1 MELLE
6 KQKLKMKLTIDQ
18 TILDKNGLTLEEFL
32 VLYLGAKDV
41 DIKSVSQ
48 SLIAKGLANKD
59 LFFNGR
65 IVVSDKVKDLI
76 STISIDSDKNVI
88 DKDSEFTEL
97 ATELREIYPAGRKDG
112 TTYMWRGTTAEVAKK
127 LKTLVVKYGYTINR
141 EDVLKATKEYV
152 NSFNG
157 NYRYMQLL
165 KYFILK
171 SVRDA
176 DGNVDIK
183 SELMSLIE
191 NSDQID
197 AQRDDW
203 VSNMI

>member
-1 MELLE
+1 
-6 KQKLKMKLTIDQ
+6 MKLTIDQ
-18 TILDKNGLTLEEFL
+18 TILDKNNLTLEEFL
-32 VLYLGAKDV
+32 VLFLSAREV
-41 DIKSVSQ
+41 DIGVISQ
-48 SLIAKGLANKD
+48 SLVAKGLANKD
-59 LFFNGR
+59 LFSSGKLV
-65 IVVSDKVKDLI
+65 ISDKVKDLV
-76 STISIDSDKNVI
+76 STIPIESDKNVI

-127 LKTLVVKYGYTINR
+127 LKTLVVKYGYTINK
-141 EDVLKATKEYV
+141 EVVLKATKEYV

-171 SVRDA
+171 SVKDA

>member
-1 MELLE
+1 
-6 KQKLKMKLTIDQ
+6 MKLTIDQ
-18 TILDKNGLTLEEFL
+18 TILEKNNLTLEEFL
-32 VLYLGAKDV
+32 VLFLSAKEV
-41 DIKSVSQ
+41 DIGDISQ
-48 SLIAKGLANKD
+48 SLIAKGFADKD
-59 LFFNGR
+59 LFSSGKLV
-65 IVVSDKVKDLI
+65 ISDKVKDLI

-127 LKTLVVKYGYTINR
+127 LKTLVVKYGFVINK
-141 EDVLKATKEYV
+141 ESVIKATKEYV

-171 SVRDA
+171 SVKDA

-183 SELMSLIE
+183 SELMSIIE
-191 NSDQID
+191 NSGQLD
-197 AQRDDW
+197 AQKEDW
-203 VSNMI
+203 VSNMV

>member
-1 MELLE
+1 
-6 KQKLKMKLTIDQ
+6 MKLTIDQ
-18 TILDKNGLTLEEFL
+18 TILENNNLTLEEFL
-32 VLYLGAKDV
+32 VLFLSAKEV
-41 DIKSVSQ
+41 DIGDISQ
-48 SLIAKGLANKD
+48 SLVAKGFADKD
-59 LFFNGR
+59 LFSSGKLV
-65 IVVSDKVKDLI
+65 ISDKVKDLI

-127 LKTLVVKYGYTINR
+127 LNTLVVKYGIVINK
-141 EDVLKATKEYV
+141 ESVIKATKEYV

-171 SVRDA
+171 SVKDA

-183 SELMSLIE
+183 SELMSIIE
-191 NSDQID
+191 NSGQLD
-197 AQRDDW
+197 AQREDW
-203 VSNMI
+203 VSNMV

>member
-1 MELLE
+1 
-6 KQKLKMKLTIDQ
+6 MKLTIDQ

-41 DIKSVSQ
+41 DIESVSQ
-48 SLIAKGLANKD
+48 SLIAKGLADKD
-59 LFFNGR
+59 LFSNGR
-65 IVVSDKVKDLI
+65 IVISDKVKDLV

>member
-1 MELLE
+1 
-6 KQKLKMKLTIDQ
+6 MKLTIDQ
-18 TILDKNGLTLEEFL
+18 TILENNNLTLEEFL
-32 VLYLGAKDV
+32 VLFLSAKEV
-41 DIKSVSQ
+41 DIGDISQ
-48 SLIAKGLANKD
+48 SLVAKGFADKD
-59 LFFNGR
+59 LFSSGKLV
-65 IVVSDKVKDLI
+65 ISDKVKDLI

-88 DKDSEFTEL
+88 DRDSEFTEL

-127 LKTLVVKYGYTINR
+127 LKTLVVKYGFVINK
-141 EDVLKATKEYV
+141 ESVIKATKEYV

-171 SVRDA
+171 SVKDA

-183 SELMSLIE
+183 SELMSIIE
-191 NSDQID
+191 NSGQLD
-197 AQRDDW
+197 AQKEDW
-203 VSNMI
+203 VSNMV

>member
-1 MELLE
+1 
-6 KQKLKMKLTIDQ
+6 MKLTIDQ

-41 DIKSVSQ
+41 DIESVSQ
-48 SLIAKGLANKD
+48 SLIAKGLADKD

-171 SVRDA
+171 SVKDA

>member
-1 MELLE
+1 
-6 KQKLKMKLTIDQ
+6 MKLTIDQ
-18 TILDKNGLTLEEFL
+18 TILENNNLTLEEFL
-32 VLYLGAKDV
+32 VLFLSAKEV
-41 DIKSVSQ
+41 DIGDISQ
-48 SLIAKGLANKD
+48 SLVAKGFADKD
-59 LFFNGR
+59 LFSSGKLVISN
-65 IVVSDKVKDLI
+65 KVKDLI

-127 LKTLVVKYGYTINR
+127 LKTLVVKYGFVINK
-141 EDVLKATKEYV
+141 ESVIKATKEYV

-171 SVRDA
+171 SVKDA

-183 SELMSLIE
+183 SELMSIIE
-191 NSDQID
+191 NSGQLD
-197 AQRDDW
+197 AQKEDW
-203 VSNMI
+203 VSNMV

>member
-1 MELLE
+1 
-6 KQKLKMKLTIDQ
+6 MKITIDQ
-18 TILDKNGLTLEEFL
+18 TILDKNNLTLEEFL

-41 DIKSVSQ
+41 DIKSILQ
-48 SLIAKGLANKD
+48 SLIAKGLADKN
-59 LFFNGR
+59 LFSKEK

-76 STISIDSDKNVI
+76 STIFIDSDRNII

-127 LKTLVVKYGYTINR
+127 LKTLVVKYRFTINK
-141 EDVLKATKEYV
+141 EDVIKATKEYV

-171 SVRDA
+171 STRDA
-176 DGNVDIK
+176 DGNIEVK
-183 SELMSLIE
+183 SELMSFIE
-191 NSDQID
+191 NKDQIEE
-197 AQRDDW
+197 QKEDW

>member
-1 MELLE
+1 
-6 KQKLKMKLTIDQ
+6 MKLTIDQ
-18 TILDKNGLTLEEFL
+18 TILENNNLTLEEFL
-32 VLYLGAKDV
+32 VLFLSAKEV
-41 DIKSVSQ
+41 DIGDISQ
-48 SLIAKGLANKD
+48 SLVAKGFADKD
-59 LFFNGR
+59 LFSSGKLV
-65 IVVSDKVKDLI
+65 ISDKVKDLI

-127 LKTLVVKYGYTINR
+127 LKTLVVKYGFVINK
-141 EDVLKATKEYV
+141 ESVIKATKEYV

-171 SVRDA
+171 SVKDA

-183 SELMSLIE
+183 SELMSIIE
-191 NSDQID
+191 NSGQVD
-197 AQRDDW
+197 AQRNDW
-203 VSNMI
+203 MSTMI

>member
-1 MELLE
+1 
-6 KQKLKMKLTIDQ
+6 MKLTIDQ
-18 TILDKNGLTLEEFL
+18 TVLDKNGLTLEEFL
-32 VLYLGAKDV
+32 VLFLGAKDV
-41 DIKSVSQ
+41 DIESVSQ
-48 SLIAKGLANKD
+48 SLIAKGLADKD
-59 LFFNGR
+59 LFSNGR
-65 IVVSDKVKDLI
+65 IVISDKVKDLV

-127 LKTLVVKYGYTINR
+127 LKTLVVKYGFTINK
-141 EDVLKATKEYV
+141 EDVIKATKEYV
-152 NSFNG
+152 SSFNG

-171 SVRDA
+171 SVKDA

>member
-1 MELLE
+1 
-6 KQKLKMKLTIDQ
+6 MKLTIDQ
-18 TILDKNGLTLEEFL
+18 TILDKNNLTIEEFL
-32 VLYLGAKDV
+32 VLFLSAREV
-41 DIKSVSQ
+41 DIGVISQ
-48 SLIAKGLANKD
+48 SLVAKGLADKD
-59 LFFNGR
+59 LFSSGKLV
-65 IVVSDKVKDLI
+65 ISDKVKDLI
-76 STISIDSDKNVI
+76 STISIDSDKNII

>member
-1 MELLE
+1 
-6 KQKLKMKLTIDQ
+6 MKLTIDQ
-18 TILDKNGLTLEEFL
+18 TILENNNLTLEEFL
-32 VLYLGAKDV
+32 VLFLSAKEV
-41 DIKSVSQ
+41 DIGDISQ
-48 SLIAKGLANKD
+48 SLVAKGFADKD
-59 LFFNGR
+59 LFSSGKLV
-65 IVVSDKVKDLI
+65 ISDKVKDLI

-127 LKTLVVKYGYTINR
+127 LKTLGVKYGFVINK
-141 EDVLKATKEYV
+141 ESVIKATKEYV

-171 SVRDA
+171 SVKDA

-183 SELMSLIE
+183 SELMSIIE
-191 NSDQID
+191 NSGQLD
-197 AQRDDW
+197 AQREDW
-203 VSNMI
+203 VSNMV

>member
-1 MELLE
+1 
-6 KQKLKMKLTIDQ
+6 MKLTIDQ
-18 TILDKNGLTLEEFL
+18 TILDKNNLTIAEFL
-32 VLYLGAKDV
+32 VLFLSAREV
-41 DIKSVSQ
+41 DIGVISQ
-48 SLIAKGLANKD
+48 ALVAKGLADKV
-59 LFFNGR
+59 LFSSGKLV
-65 IVVSDKVKDLI
+65 ISDKVKDLI
-76 STISIDSDKNVI
+76 SAISIDSDKNVI

-171 SVRDA
+171 SVKDA

>member
-1 MELLE
+1 
-6 KQKLKMKLTIDQ
+6 MKLTIDQ
-18 TILDKNGLTLEEFL
+18 TILENNNLTLEEFL
-32 VLYLGAKDV
+32 VLFLSAKEV
-41 DIKSVSQ
+41 DIGNISQ
-48 SLIAKGLANKD
+48 SLIAKGFADKD
-59 LFFNGR
+59 LFSSGKLV
-65 IVVSDKVKDLI
+65 ISDKVKDLI

-127 LKTLVVKYGYTINR
+127 LKTLVVKYGFVINK
-141 EDVLKATKEYV
+141 ESVIKATKEYV

-171 SVRDA
+171 SVKDA

-183 SELMSLIE
+183 SELMSIIE

>member
-1 MELLE
+1 
-6 KQKLKMKLTIDQ
+6 MKLTIDQ
-18 TILDKNGLTLEEFL
+18 TILENNNLTLEEFL
-32 VLYLGAKDV
+32 VLFLSAKEVDV
-41 DIKSVSQ
+41 GDISQ
-48 SLIAKGLANKD
+48 SLVAKGFADKD
-59 LFFNGR
+59 LFSSGKLV
-65 IVVSDKVKDLI
+65 ISDKVKDLI

-127 LKTLVVKYGYTINR
+127 LKTLVVKYGFVINK
-141 EDVLKATKEYV
+141 ESVIKATKEYV

-171 SVRDA
+171 SVKDA

-183 SELMSLIE
+183 SELMSIIE
-191 NSDQID
+191 NSGQLD
-197 AQRDDW
+197 AQKEDW
-203 VSNMI
+203 VSNMV

>member
-1 MELLE
+1 
-6 KQKLKMKLTIDQ
+6 MKLTIDQ
-18 TILDKNGLTLEEFL
+18 TILENNNLTLEEFL
-32 VLYLGAKDV
+32 VLFLSAKEV
-41 DIKSVSQ
+41 DIGDISQ
-48 SLIAKGLANKD
+48 SLVAKGFADKD
-59 LFFNGR
+59 LFSSGTLV
-65 IVVSDKVKDLI
+65 ISDKVKDLI

-127 LKTLVVKYGYTINR
+127 LKTLVVKYGFVINK
-141 EDVLKATKEYV
+141 ESVIKATKEYV

-171 SVRDA
+171 SVKDA

-183 SELMSLIE
+183 SELMSIIE
-191 NSDQID
+191 NSGQLD
-197 AQRDDW
+197 AQKEDW
-203 VSNMI
+203 VSNMV

>member
-1 MELLE
+1 
-6 KQKLKMKLTIDQ
+6 MKLTIDQ
-18 TILDKNGLTLEEFL
+18 TILDKNNLTLEEFL
-32 VLYLGAKDV
+32 VLFLSAREV
-41 DIKSVSQ
+41 DIGVISQ
-48 SLIAKGLANKD
+48 SLVAKGLADKD
-59 LFFNGR
+59 LFSSGKLV
-65 IVVSDKVKDLI
+65 ISDKVKDLV
-76 STISIDSDKNVI
+76 STISIESDKNVI

-171 SVRDA
+171 SVKDA

>member
-1 MELLE
+1 
-6 KQKLKMKLTIDQ
+6 MKLTIDQ
-18 TILDKNGLTLEEFL
+18 TILENNNLTLEEFL
-32 VLYLGAKDV
+32 VLFLSAKEV
-41 DIKSVSQ
+41 DIGDISQ
-48 SLIAKGLANKD
+48 SLVAKGFADKD
-59 LFFNGR
+59 LFSSGKLV
-65 IVVSDKVKDLI
+65 ISDKVKDLI

-97 ATELREIYPAGRKDG
+97 ATKLREIYPAGRKDG

-127 LKTLVVKYGYTINR
+127 LKTLVVKYGFVINK
-141 EDVLKATKEYV
+141 ESVIKATKEYV

-171 SVRDA
+171 SVKDA

-183 SELMSLIE
+183 SELMSIIE
-191 NSDQID
+191 NSGQLD
-197 AQRDDW
+197 AQREDW
-203 VSNMI
+203 VSNMV

>member
-1 MELLE
+1 
-6 KQKLKMKLTIDQ
+6 MKLTIDQ
-18 TILDKNGLTLEEFL
+18 TILEKNNLTLEEFL
-32 VLYLGAKDV
+32 VLFLSAKEV
-41 DIKSVSQ
+41 DIGDISQ
-48 SLIAKGLANKD
+48 SLVAKGFADKD
-59 LFFNGR
+59 LFSSGKLV
-65 IVVSDKVKDLI
+65 ISDKVKDLI

-127 LKTLVVKYGYTINR
+127 LKTLVVKYGFVINK
-141 EDVLKATKEYV
+141 ESVIKATKEYV

-171 SVRDA
+171 SVKDA

-183 SELMSLIE
+183 SELMSIIE
-191 NSDQID
+191 NSGQLDDQ
-197 AQRDDW
+197 REDW
-203 VSNMI
+203 VSNMV

>member
-1 MELLE
+1 
-6 KQKLKMKLTIDQ
+6 MKLTIDQ

-127 LKTLVVKYGYTINR
+127 LKTLVVKYGFTINK
-141 EDVLKATKEYV
+141 EDVIKATKEYV
-152 NSFNG
+152 SSFNG
-157 NYRYMQLL
+157 NYKYMQLL

-183 SELMSLIE
+183 SELMSIIE
-191 NSDQID
+191 NSGQLD
-197 AQRDDW
+197 AQREDW
-203 VSNMI
+203 VSNMV

>member
-1 MELLE
+1 
-6 KQKLKMKLTIDQ
+6 MKLTIDQ
-18 TILDKNGLTLEEFL
+18 TILDKNNLTIEEFL
-32 VLYLGAKDV
+32 VLFLSAREV
-41 DIKSVSQ
+41 DIGVISQ
-48 SLIAKGLANKD
+48 SLVAKGLADKD
-59 LFFNGR
+59 LFSSGKLV
-65 IVVSDKVKDLI
+65 ISDKVKDLI

-171 SVRDA
+171 SVNDA

-197 AQRDDW
+197 AQRDHW

>member
-1 MELLE
+1 
-6 KQKLKMKLTIDQ
+6 MKLTIDQ
-18 TILDKNGLTLEEFL
+18 TILENNNLTLEEFL
-32 VLYLGAKDV
+32 VLFLSAKEV
-41 DIKSVSQ
+41 DIGDISQ
-48 SLIAKGLANKD
+48 SLIAKGFADKD
-59 LFFNGR
+59 LFSSGKLV
-65 IVVSDKVKDLI
+65 ISDKVKDLI

-127 LKTLVVKYGYTINR
+127 LKTLVVKYGFVINK
-141 EDVLKATKEYV
+141 ESVIKATKEYV

-171 SVRDA
+171 SVKDA

-183 SELMSLIE
+183 SELMSIIE
-191 NSDQID
+191 NSGQLDDQ
-197 AQRDDW
+197 REDW
-203 VSNMI
+203 VSNMV